1 MARVPIIKVGR
12 VLIVTITEELYDHDA
27 LVLQEDLN
35 STLERTAAGG
45 VLLDVS
51 GVETVDSFLGRLL
64 NEIAMG
70 ARLLGAET
78 VISGIQPSVAVTLV
92 ELGLELRGVHT
103 ALNSEKGLALLQRR
117 MAQERF
123 RLRSANR

>member
-1 MARVPIIKVGR
+1 MARVPIIKVGQ
-12 VLIVTITEELYDHDA
+12 VLIVSVTEELYDHDA

-35 STLERTAAGG
+35 SALERTAAGG

-51 GVETVDSFLGRLL
+51 AVETVDSFLGRLL
-64 NEIAMG
+64 NEITMG

-123 RLRSANR
+123 RLRSVNR

>member
-1 MARVPIIKVGR
+1 MARVPIIKVGP
-12 VLIVTITEELYDHDA
+12 VLIVSVTEELYDHDA

-35 STLERTAAGG
+35 AALERTAASG

-51 GVETVDSFLGRLL
+51 AVETVDSFLGRLL

-117 MAQERF
+117 MDQERF